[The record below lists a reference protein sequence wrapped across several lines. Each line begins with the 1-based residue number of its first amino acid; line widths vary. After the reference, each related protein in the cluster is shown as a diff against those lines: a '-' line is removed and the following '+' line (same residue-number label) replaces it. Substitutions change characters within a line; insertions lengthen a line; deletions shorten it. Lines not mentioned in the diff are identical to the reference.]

1 MSDNP
6 NKLTQEELDRMRKVV
21 GGIGERLHSAP
32 APEQQSPVPPAQP
45 MPPAQHPDAAAP
57 APAQPIPPVQQ
68 VEPVAPAQPMPP
80 VQQPAPV
87 SPVVQQPVSS
97 TQQAEPVSPSP
108 IVQQPVIQ
116 EAANEPFAT
125 QQQPSQQAPVNDLF
139 SQPAPSPVPSDPEP
153 VQPQQPVQDDP
164 FVIQPPQQT
173 PEGQSDN
180 SSASQEEHFTVQQ
193 PEQPQADQ
201 QPAANNENLFA
212 SSPPQADE
220 NSMPQTFSEPATLS
234 SDSARQDSPDD
245 NLFQAAAPT
254 HQPQQP
260 PVQQPQPVQQQQPS
274 QDNDNAFA
282 NQPVQPPVQQ
292 PQPVQQQQPSQPVD
306 NDNAFANQPEPEPG
320 SSQLLQSNLD
330 QSNSTQ
336 NQASTVLPEPKDIL
350 MAIAIDDPR
359 VKEDMINRS
368 ALSQMKDNTIIP
380 SSKKA
385 RKKVSLE
392 PLAFDQLKPGT
403 PLIATIYS
411 PSGGVGKSSTS
422 MNLGVYI
429 AAVAA
434 TMAKK
439 RASQGQDNI
448 RVPRVLT
455 LDGDIDMGSLL
466 LRLTGRLEPNIYD
479 LLTYIDER
487 EEQGFEGPAAWP
499 KSYDNPPAGEKGM
512 SSFVHWLDKLP
523 NFNVLGAAKEP
534 DLFWDFGPADYRNI
548 LKMLGKFYDVIII
561 DAGINV
567 ILESQRSWL
576 AHANEVFLITAPD
589 IDRIF
594 NAAKTSRY
602 IAQRRAHPQ
611 DTRDNAPILPALVTS
626 DKLSVVMTRCDADAG
641 IDLEENVKYFFP
653 WLRDDQKF
661 WIPDVSTEMTQAN
674 NSSRFLVLENPE
686 YAKVISKMAKRVFQR
701 YITTSKQRSLP
712 VADQQPPPP
721 QQ

>member
-1 MSDNP
+1 MTD
-6 NKLTQEELDRMRKVV
+6 KLTQEELERMRKVV
-21 GGIGERLHSAP
+21 GGIGDRLNAP
-32 APEQQSPVPPAQP
+32 APKPTSSQPQQSINEPFSPVPP
-45 MPPAQHPDAAAP
+45 
-57 APAQPIPPVQQ
+57 
-68 VEPVAPAQPMPP
+68 
-80 VQQPAPV
+80 QQPAPV
-87 SPVVQQPVSS
+87 QPQPAQPQQP
-97 TQQAEPVSPSP
+97 A
-108 IVQQPVIQ
+108 
-116 EAANEPFAT
+116 
-125 QQQPSQQAPVNDLF
+125 
-139 SQPAPSPVPSDPEP
+139 P
-153 VQPQQPVQDDP
+153 VQPQQA
-164 FVIQPPQQT
+164 QP
-173 PEGQSDN
+173 
-180 SSASQEEHFTVQQ
+180 
-193 PEQPQADQ
+193 Q
-201 QPAANNENLFA
+201 QPAPVQPQPAPVQPQPAQPQQPAPVQPQPAQQASNEPFPEQAQDHLTQENNVQVNDPFIVNQSITDTDPVDHAFPTDPVDHAFPTDQSGPAKTIESPENLFA
-212 SSPPQADE
+212 APLE
-220 NSMPQTFSEPATLS
+220 
-234 SDSARQDSPDD
+234 SDSDPHKLSQPAALSTSDD
-245 NLFQAAAPT
+245 MPREQENLFQASS
-254 HQPQQP
+254 
-260 PVQQPQPVQQQQPS
+260 PVHQQPS
-274 QDNDNAFA
+274 TE
-282 NQPVQPPVQQ
+282 QPPSEQAPSEQPPAEQVSVQQ
-292 PQPVQQQQPSQPVD
+292 NEYDTFPSEPGVSE
-306 NDNAFANQPEPEPG
+306 PEPQPG
-320 SSQLLQSNLD
+320 SSQLLKSNLPQNSD
-330 QSNSTQ
+330 QQDNS
-336 NQASTVLPEPKDIL
+336 AAPLPEPKDIL

-359 VKEDMINRS
+359 LKEDMINRS

-380 SSKKA
+380 TSKKA

-439 RASQGQDNI
+439 KAAQGQENI

-712 VADQQPPPP
+712 SAEQGD
-721 QQ
+721 